1 MKILVVEDNLKIR
14 ENIIDFFKI
23 QGHLAEGAENGYEA
37 LTMLHAMYDIVI
49 LDINMPKMN
58 GKEFLEKMR
67 TTEKNLPVIALT
79 SNSTIE
85 NKAEI
90 FELGVDDYL
99 TKPFDMR
106 ELEMRVLALYRR
118 KGTTIETEIRFADCI
133 LYPEKHTL
141 IQNGENVILTSKEY
155 LILEFLARHKGFPK
169 TKLEIL
175 EAAWGLREAELN
187 FNSITLEVHI
197 SGLRKKLGKNI
208 IETVKGTGYLIA

>member
-67 TTEKNLPVIALT
+67 ATEKNLPVIALT

-99 TKPFDMR
+99 T
-106 ELEMRVLALYRR
+106 
-118 KGTTIETEIRFADCI
+118 IETEIRFADCI
-133 LYPEKHTL
+133 LYPEKHSL

-208 IETVKGTGYLIA
+208 IETVK

>member
-67 TTEKNLPVIALT
+67 T
-79 SNSTIE
+79 IE

-118 KGTTIETEIRFADCI
+118 KWTTIETEIRFADCI
-133 LYPEKHTL
+133 LYPEKHSL

-208 IETVKGTGYLIA
+208 IETVKWTGYLIA